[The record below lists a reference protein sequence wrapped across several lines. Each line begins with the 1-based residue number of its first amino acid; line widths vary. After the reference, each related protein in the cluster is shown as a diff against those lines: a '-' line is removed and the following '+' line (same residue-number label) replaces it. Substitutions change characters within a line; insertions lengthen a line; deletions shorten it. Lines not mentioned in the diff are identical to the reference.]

1 MAGPV
6 EDTRYELRLEMPP
19 DAVLQ
24 ALVDFSPE
32 RHRIWPETSHPSV
45 YRVHEVGE
53 SWADVTE
60 GIPFSWSHERYDW
73 SRPGIVTLTQ
83 LDSNVARNG
92 TIRYEI
98 EPDGA
103 GSMITC
109 TRHREFFGARG
120 RLAGTFMGLIGPAV
134 LKRQLRAGLERSR
147 SLSAP

>member
-6 EDTRYELRLEMPP
+6 EDARYVLRTELPP

-24 ALVDFSPE
+24 ALVNFSTE
-32 RHRIWPETSHPSV
+32 RQRIWRETSHPAV
-45 YRVHEVGE
+45 YRVHEIGE
-53 SWADVTE
+53 TRAVVTE
-60 GIPFSWSHERYDW
+60 GIPFSWSRERYDW

-92 TIRYEI
+92 TIRYEL

-103 GSMITC
+103 GTRITC

-120 RLAGTFMGLIGPAV
+120 RVAGTVMRLIGPAV
-134 LKRQLRAGLERSR
+134 LKRQLHAGLERSR
-147 SLSAP
+147 QPGG